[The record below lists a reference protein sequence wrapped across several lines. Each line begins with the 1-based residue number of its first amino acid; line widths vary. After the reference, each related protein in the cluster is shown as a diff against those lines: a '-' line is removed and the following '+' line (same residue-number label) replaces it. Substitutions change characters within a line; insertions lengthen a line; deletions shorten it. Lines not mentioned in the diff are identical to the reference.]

1 METKG
6 RLLEALMKYHE
17 SDFYPFHM
25 PGHKQAEKGLDFPNP
40 FFVDITE
47 IDGFDNLHHPEGI
60 LKESMD
66 WAASVYGADKTF
78 YLVNGSTCGLLSA
91 ICGCVKPGGKL
102 LMSRNCHKAVY
113 HGVFLNQ
120 LQTEYIYPQILP
132 DFGLQGGLLAEDIGT
147 MLISNPDIMA
157 VLVVSPTYDG
167 IVSDIRAIGDVV
179 HEYGIPLIVDE
190 AHGAHFHFGKE
201 WPVSALDLGAD
212 VVVQSLHK
220 TLPSFTQTAV
230 LHWKKGYA
238 DIRAIEQYLQIFQTS
253 SPSYVLMAGIE
264 NCIGMMADDGGRMM
278 EEYFKRLD
286 HLRRKLKEMKK
297 LRLVDENVIG
307 RHGVFD
313 LDRSKIVVSTR
324 GTGMD
329 GRELDRILRERFH
342 LEMEMCGADYVT
354 AITTAWDTEKG
365 FKRLLK
371 ALLEIDG
378 EIGGERCWNGIR
390 GSQENNREAGSLTC
404 TEADDQVG
412 CWNPVKVMSI
422 SEAMRNTHKVVPLCD
437 SEGNVSA
444 EYVYLYPPGIPI
456 LAPGEVISRNLINQ
470 VKAYRQMGL
479 AVQGLED
486 ESMETIRVVGNKI
499 NAGE

>member
-1 METKG
+1 MEAKG
-6 RLLEALMKYHE
+6 CLLKALMKYHE

-47 IDGFDNLHHPEGI
+47 IEGFDNLHHPEGI
-60 LKESMD
+60 LKDSMA

-132 DFGLQGGLLAEDIGT
+132 GFGLQGGLLTEDVRT

-167 IVSDIRAIGDVV
+167 IVSDIRAIADVV

-190 AHGAHFHFGKE
+190 AHGAHFHFGRE
-201 WPVSALDLGAD
+201 WPVSALELGAD

-264 NCIGMMADDGGRMM
+264 NCIAMMAEDGGRIM

-286 HLRRKLKEMKK
+286 CLRRKLKEMKN
-297 LRLVDENVIG
+297 LRLVDEHVIG
-307 RHGVFD
+307 QCGVFD

-329 GRELDRILRERFH
+329 GRELDQILRGRFF

-354 AITTAWDTEKG
+354 AITTAWDTENG
-365 FKRLLK
+365 LKRLLE
-371 ALLEIDG
+371 ALLEVDK
-378 EIGGERCWNGIR
+378 EIGGKCGR
-390 GSQENNREAGSLTC
+390 GSNQNINGEDSLASTGSDYWMKC
-404 TEADDQVG
+404 G
-412 CWNPVKVMSI
+412 NPVKVMSI
-422 SEAMRNTHKVVPLCD
+422 SDAIRKKHETVRLCD
-437 SEGNVSA
+437 SEGRVSE

-456 LAPGEVISRNLINQ
+456 LAPGEVISREMIDQ
-470 VKAYRQMGL
+470 IGAYKQMGL
-479 AVQGLED
+479 AVQGLAD
-486 ESMETIRVVGNKI
+486 ECMETIRIVKNEI